1 MNTGYPLRAAGATAL
16 MLLAVTLAGCQLRA
30 ADLPAGGDNA
40 GGQAAPQNAHP
51 SLTDSPQKA
60 YDNKSR
66 NVGAPVTG
74 GLTGGKGADPDSVTE
89 SSAGGKTVPSAKTE
103 ETWNAKAPKLF
114 GIAIGEA
121 EASASAKLGK
131 PSEAYPLDDEG
142 GTLSVKEYAACSV
155 GFSPDKK
162 VKFVEVFGRSA
173 ATGLG
178 GLRVGDTASAAV
190 KKLGEPDTHTGSVL
204 AYDADGAL
212 LKLDLDPENERILS
226 IKLFA
231 SAENRT

>member
-1 MNTGYPLRAAGATAL
+1 MNNGYPNRTASAAAV
-16 MLLAVTLAGCQLRA
+16 MLLAVTLAGCQMRV
-30 ADLPAGGDNA
+30 AGLSAGDDA
-40 GGQAAPQNAHP
+40 GGQASARNAGQGL
-51 SLTDSPQKA
+51 SDSPQKA
-60 YDNKSR
+60 YDNKS
-66 NVGAPVTG
+66 NTGGAPVTG
-74 GLTGGKGADPDSVTE
+74 SLNGGEHADPNAVTE
-89 SSAGGKTVPSAKTE
+89 SSAGGTSAPSAKTE
-103 ETWNAKAPKLF
+103 EAWNAKAPKLF

-131 PSEAYPLDDEG
+131 PSDVYPLDDDG

-190 KKLGEPDTHTGSVL
+190 KKLGQPGTHTGSVL
-204 AYDADGAL
+204 AYDAEGAL
-212 LKLDLDPENERILS
+212 LKLDLDPDNERILS